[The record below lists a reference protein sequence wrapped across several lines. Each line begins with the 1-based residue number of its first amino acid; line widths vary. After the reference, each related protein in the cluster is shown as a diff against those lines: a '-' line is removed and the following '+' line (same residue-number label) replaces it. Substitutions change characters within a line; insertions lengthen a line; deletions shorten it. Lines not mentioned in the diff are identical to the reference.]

1 MSLKE
6 DNLYN
11 SRVIEMQN
19 ELDVFKSAPN
29 ISMNN
34 DSRKMLDQINE
45 LTKINT
51 KLKQENSDKQAKLDH
66 QAITI
71 EKLMREGNKH
81 ESGSQKNGS
90 TTSSIKEKAYS
101 ERCNQA
107 TVEELEKYKR

>member
-19 ELDVFKSAPN
+19 ELDIFKSEPN
-29 ISMNN
+29 SNMNIDN
-34 DSRKMLDQINE
+34 KKMLDQINE
-45 LTKINT
+45 LTKSNT

-66 QAITI
+66 QAMTI
-71 EKLMREGNKH
+71 EKLMRESNKH

-90 TTSSIKEKAYS
+90 TTSSFK
-101 ERCNQA
+101 
-107 TVEELEKYKR
+107 